1 MARMVA
7 TKAALSIRVDALSD
21 ADDKSE
27 AQAPSIGLDNR
38 AKLEARLHS
47 LEQQGDATTV
57 RSAFGAKK
65 QARFQMTGETKTYN
79 TAADA
84 VDLMPTQREPMEAA
98 VKAVQDVK
106 AEKKKAKEERK
117 SKKRAEKEQ
126 IADGIEEARMDLDG
140 EEETKESKKEKK
152 RKRRESEAMDVDAEE
167 VSGLISSRLA
177 CDGPDDAYPSAT
189 GGDRGGAQGAEEG
202 EEGRKGRC
210 SNGGRRRI
218 EEEEEEK
225 VRSIAVVASP
235 LLSGPLCRI
244 VLCCIFL
251 HIVLAFHLAFSAA
264 CVGGACPGRFGRSA
278 ARYVVRRSLADIGCP
293 TETGVSPVP
302 AGLHCAVRWYPSPD
316 WTPRS
321 A

>member
-1 MARMVA
+1 MTINPSRPSRFRQMARMVA

-27 AQAPSIGLDNR
+27 SQAPSIGLENR

-57 RSAFGAKK
+57 RSAFAGKK

-117 SKKRAEKEQ
+117 SKKRAEKEE
-126 IADGIEEARMDLDG
+126 IADGIDEARMDLDG
-140 EEETKESKKEKK
+140 EETKESKKEKK
-152 RKRRESEAMDVDAEE
+152 RKRRESEAMDVDPEE
-167 VSGLISSRLA
+167 VSGAVPLNLA
-177 CDGPDDAYPSAT
+177 CDRPDGACPSAT
-189 GGDRGGAQGAEEG
+189 GGDGGGAQGAEEG
-202 EEGRKGRC
+202 EEGGKGGC
-210 SNGGRRRI
+210 NGGRRRI

-225 VRSIAVVASP
+225 VRSIAVAAAP
-235 LLSGPLCRI
+235 LLPGPLCRI

-251 HIVLAFHLAFSAA
+251 HIVFAFHLAFKAA
-264 CVGGACPGRFGRSA
+264 CQACPASWTSCCW
-278 ARYVVRRSLADIGCP
+278 VRCS
-293 TETGVSPVP
+293 TVTG
-302 AGLHCAVRWYPSPD
+302 
-316 WTPRS
+316 
-321 A
+321 